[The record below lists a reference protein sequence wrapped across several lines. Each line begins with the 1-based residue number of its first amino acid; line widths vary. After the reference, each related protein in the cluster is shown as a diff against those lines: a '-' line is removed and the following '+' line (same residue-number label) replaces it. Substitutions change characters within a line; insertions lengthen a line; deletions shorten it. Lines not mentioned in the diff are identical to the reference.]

1 MMKDFADRIAFVFF
15 YLFVQLVSLL
25 PFRMLYWL
33 SGVFYFL
40 CYYVV
45 RYRRKVVYSNLK
57 SAFPEKSEE
66 ERKKIEIESYHW
78 FCDIILESVKAFRMS
93 VADLNERVKYEDMDI
108 MRKHIDNGKSVYM
121 DMAHTGPWE
130 WVPNIYLEYFKDIVG
145 AELYRHVKNKYIDE
159 FLLKGRK
166 RFETLVIPKDKAL
179 FPLARLNRD
188 GKIFA
193 IGLLADQTPSRGN
206 LHFWTDFL
214 NHDTAFLQGPERLAK
229 VTKSAVVYLDF
240 RREKR
245 GYYICRFVDICA
257 DASLEPDGEVTKRY
271 ANLLEQSIRRAPAI
285 WFWTHRRWKYDHQQI
300 IKEDAAREAARQ
312 EKAALDKKE

>member
-1 MMKDFADRIAFVFF
+1 MKDILDRIAYFFF
-15 YLFVQLVSLL
+15 YLFVQLVSFL

-33 SGVFYFL
+33 SDVFYFL

-45 RYRRKVVYSNLK
+45 GYRRKVVYDNLK
-57 SAFPEKSEE
+57 SAFPEKDEA
-66 ERKKIEIESYHW
+66 ERRAIEKESYKW
-78 FCDIILESVKAFRMS
+78 FCDIILESVKAFRMTID
-93 VADLNERVKYEDMDI
+93 DLNERMKYENMEL
-108 MRKHIDNGKSVYM
+108 MRSYIEQGKSVYM
-121 DMAHTGPWE
+121 DMAHTGAWE
-130 WVPNIYLEYFKDIVG
+130 WVPNIYLNYFPDIVG

-159 FLLKGRK
+159 FLLKGRQ
-166 RFETLVIPKDKAL
+166 RFGTMVIPKDKAL
-179 FPLARLNRD
+179 FPLSRLHRD
-188 GKIFA
+188 GKIFG

-229 VTKSAVVYLDF
+229 VTKSAVIYLDF

-257 DASLEPDGEVTKRY
+257 DASLEADGEVTKRY

-300 IKEDAAREAARQ
+300 IREDAAKEAAKQ
-312 EKAALDKKE
+312 AKAAEGKKA